1 MIGGNS
7 DGYLMIVLETSV
19 VNTGTAH
26 PAARASIVEID
37 ASGHPRCV

>member
-26 PAARASIVEID
+26 PARASIVEID